1 MNSSEYPVRAIFFT
15 KNKLIGEQLFPNN
28 ITLGEIKDFY
38 QQNLSDGKTL
48 LFNTYYINSHK
59 IEDSNIISR
68 NIQPA
73 PNAKLLDIS
82 IAIEVIDSKEKINTS
97 INLDDRN
104 EQIYTQIIQPKIN
117 PFGLIV
123 FFPQYNKIQ
132 YEEYPSDY
140 LEKKGL
146 KYINN
151 NKLIYCNSPNE
162 LFLSLAENS
171 DDLWIIKNK
180 NYAIIKKS
188 IPFVKNNYSMIY
200 IPNFGECGSVFFI
213 GGDNCR
219 TFFYDIKAHVFEKWG
234 NMLNSHFEPALY
246 VYGDYL
252 YCFNSLNEN
261 NTYFQKTF
269 LGSNTRRMWEKV
281 YPRFKEVDP
290 KEFYNNNFAVSK
302 STEGTILFV
311 GGKNASDNTFIFNPL
326 NNTMIKTNGENVKID
341 FVDKKF
347 YSLNQLIDIAIPSN
361 FYKNHELALLNKYNY
376 SLTKIKYKVGQK
388 NSNINLIS
396 TIEKFQNL
404 FDENSQ
410 KGNISLEGKFFSLN
424 QNNPFYVFR
433 RTIGKPVFNQINK
446 WLQSRNNQKY
456 YNPNNI
462 NNNNEMQRSM
472 NINYKNEIQ
481 KSIDINNKNETQ
493 KSMDIISNK
502 NEIQKNM
509 SHNSNQQISIVH
521 NNDIQLNN
529 QEQLELKNAP
539 SSEIIN
545 TIYHKIQHNENEKQ
559 NENENVNEKQNEQPY
574 EENSHQPIEP
584 KKKKKKHKKHTPVE
598 ETNNFEFPKIF
609 DTYNNEEQY
618 VDKDN
623 SKAQDSPKNKD
634 NDEPFNK
641 IKAEFDLKI
650 RTDVDDLKIEHYDY
664 DKLILKKDKKENKE
678 NEKKED
684 VETNKQYEI
693 YEKYKN
699 SNQIIE
705 NENEE
710 KATEKNDEKE
720 EGIIYKKD
728 TFENYVS
735 SHNIDNVEDNSD
747 NEMSDNQ
754 QKVNK
759 NNQNEEIKEEEDG
772 LNEIKEEE
780 KETTENVESKNIEQE
795 NSENPNNKDFNI
807 YKGHEEQNEE
817 HTEHKYLNENNEQQK
832 EKNIKTNIE
841 YGGDTHDVLENKE
854 INNLIKDNNINNDNN
869 NMKKNITENNPIN
882 TDKQKE
888 NENNLNINNNK
899 SKENIINIQNNQKIN
914 EYGDKE
920 QHNEN
925 QMNIQYQEIEHN
937 INNDEENE
945 QKEIEDH
952 QEINY
957 IQNNE
962 VEEINI
968 NNNQQLEGD
977 ENIEQIILDS
987 EEEKMHE
994 HQQEGVGVGEGEREG
1009 EMKYAEVQI
1018 NEQEQGR
1025 EEEGEYQEEDNI
1037 FPSIEE
1043 EQINNEEEQHN
1054 NEFEEAFEHEHE
1066 QFYQYSAEEN
1076 ESENV
1081 KYEIEDIKNKS
1092 NQNKGKSS
1100 LIKISDNNINNI
1112 NTEEITKKEENK
1124 NNKKLQKYQRFVKNV
1139 EYNENGGNV
1148 VKSQKKEEIVEINN
1162 INEHN

>member
-59 IEDSNIISR
+59 VEDSNIISR

-73 PNAKLLDIS
+73 PNAKLLDIT

-97 INLDDRN
+97 NNLDDRN

-132 YEEYPSDY
+132 YEEYPGDY

-162 LFLSLAENS
+162 LFLSLAEKS
-171 DDLWIIKNK
+171 DDFWIIKKK
-180 NYAIIKKS
+180 NYAIIKKT

-200 IPNFGECGSVFFI
+200 ISNFGESGSVFFI

-219 TFFYDIKAHVFEKWG
+219 TFFYDIKAHIFENWG
-234 NMLNSHFEPALY
+234 NMLNSYFEPALL

-269 LGSNTRRMWEKV
+269 LGSNTRKMWEKV
-281 YPRFKEVDP
+281 YPRFKEVEP
-290 KEFYNNNFAVSK
+290 KEFYNNNFAVTK

-361 FYKNHELALLNKYNY
+361 FFKNHELALLNKYNY

-396 TIEKFQNL
+396 TIEKFKNL
-404 FDENSQ
+404 FDENNQ
-410 KGNISLEGKFFSLN
+410 KGNISLEGKFYSLN

-456 YNPNNI
+456 YNQNNI
-462 NNNNEMQRSM
+462 NNKNEMQINM
-472 NINYKNEIQ
+472 NIKYKNEIQ
-481 KSIDINNKNETQ
+481 KSIDINNKNEVL
-493 KSMDIISNK
+493 KSMDIISSK
-502 NEIQKNM
+502 NEIQKSM
-509 SHNSNQQISIVH
+509 PHNNNQQISIVH
-521 NNDIQLNN
+521 NNDIQLNY
-529 QEQLELKNAP
+529 QEQEELKNVP

-545 TIYHKIQHNENEKQ
+545 TIYHKNHHNENEKQ
-559 NENENVNEKQNEQPY
+559 NKNENVNEKQNEQPY

-584 KKKKKKHKKHTPVE
+584 KKKKKKHKKHIPEE
-598 ETNNFEFPKIF
+598 ETNNLEFPKVF

-623 SKAQDSPKNKD
+623 SKAKDSPKNKD

-641 IKAEFDLKI
+641 IKAQFDLKI
-650 RTDVDDLKIEHYDY
+650 KPDIDDLKIQHYDY
-664 DKLILKKDKKENKE
+664 DKLIQNKDKKENKE
-678 NEKKED
+678 NEIKED
-684 VETNKQYEI
+684 FEKNKKNEI

-699 SNQIIE
+699 SNQIME

-710 KATEKNDEKE
+710 KPTEKNDEKE
-720 EGIIYKKD
+720 EGAIYKKD
-728 TFENYVS
+728 TFENYVI
-735 SHNIDNVEDNSD
+735 SHNLDNIEDNSD
-747 NEMSDNQ
+747 IEMSENQ

-759 NNQNEEIKEEEDG
+759 NNQNEEIKEEEEG

-795 NSENPNNKDFNI
+795 NSENPNNKDFNN
-807 YKGHEEQNEE
+807 YKIHEEQNEE
-817 HTEHKYLNENNEQQK
+817 HTEHKYLNENNEQQI
-832 EKNIKTNIE
+832 EKSKNE
-841 YGGDTHDVLENKE
+841 EM
-854 INNLIKDNNINNDNN
+854 NNLIKDTNINNANN
-869 NMKKNITENNPIN
+869 NMKKNITKNNPTN
-882 TDKQKE
+882 NDKQNQ
-888 NENNLNINNNK
+888 NENNLNISNKK
-899 SKENIINIQNNQKIN
+899 SKENNMDIQNNQKKI

-925 QMNIQYQEIEHN
+925 QINIKYQEIEHN
-937 INNDEENE
+937 INNDKENE
-945 QKEIEDH
+945 QKEIEEH
-952 QEINY
+952 QKINF

-968 NNNQQLEGD
+968 NNNKQLEGD
-977 ENIEQIILDS
+977 EHIEQIILDS
-987 EEEKMHE
+987 EEEKMYE
-994 HQQEGVGVGEGEREG
+994 QQKEGVEEEVQEGEG
-1009 EMKYAEVQI
+1009 EMKYEEGQTI
-1018 NEQEQGR
+1018 EQEQGR

-1043 EQINNEEEQHN
+1043 EQLNEEEQHN
-1054 NEFEEAFEHEHE
+1054 NEFEEGFEHEHE
-1066 QFYQYSAEEN
+1066 QFYQYSAEEI

-1092 NQNKGKSS
+1092 SQKKGNNG
-1100 LIKISDNNINNI
+1100 LIKISDDNINKI

-1124 NNKKLQKYQRFVKNV
+1124 NNKKFKKYQRFVKNV
-1139 EYNENGGNV
+1139 EYNEKGGNV

-1162 INEHN
+1162 IDEHN